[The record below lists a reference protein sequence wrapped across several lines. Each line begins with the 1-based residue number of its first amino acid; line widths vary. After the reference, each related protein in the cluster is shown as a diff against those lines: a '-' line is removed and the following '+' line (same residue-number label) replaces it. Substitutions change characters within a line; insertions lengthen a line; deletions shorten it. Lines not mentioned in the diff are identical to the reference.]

1 MEIMTR
7 EKLNE
12 TLTDQITKLSHLTEA
27 GRIDWKIGGDSSIYN
42 ENIKDVEHYVSYIT
56 SGGVLYKISIHRFMP
71 NDGDIWYHFSIAMSN
86 DDANVGIPIEKNTKL
101 LSDIEGLK
109 TSLIM
114 REAME
119 VLFEKVR
126 TFAYSEHDFMMST
139 ILSDILN
146 GIDTY
151 TDSKEEYIYRH

>member
-7 EKLNE
+7 EKLNV
-12 TLTDQITKLSHLTEA
+12 TLTDQIMKLSHLTEL
-27 GRIDWKIGGDSSIYN
+27 GKIDWKIGENSSIYN

-56 SGGVLYKISIHRFMP
+56 SGGVLYRISINRFVP
-71 NDGDIWYHFSIAMSN
+71 NDGDTWYHFTITMSN
-86 DDANVGIPIEKNTKL
+86 DDANVGIDKNTKIL
-101 LSDIEGLK
+101 TDIEGLK

-114 REAME
+114 KEAME

-126 TFAYSEHDFMMST
+126 TFAYSEHDFIMST

-151 TDSKEEYIYRH
+151 TDSKEEK